1 MPSYEICSDYI
12 DVIVDVSEIYG
23 WGRSPEYV
31 ASLEGEPWNTKLED
45 QVACKDAESA
55 IVLTDM
61 KRPIMLREVNKY
73 LALVAVMREGSF
85 EKMPLV
91 TMNVDSTVRGLAEVF
106 EITKQKE
113 AR

>member
-23 WGRSPEYV
+23 WGRSAEYIEQ
-31 ASLEGEPWNTKLED
+31 LEGEPWNKKLED

-73 LALVAVMREGSF
+73 LALVAIMREGSF

-91 TMNVDSTVRGLAEVF
+91 TMNVETVVGGLTEVF
-106 EITKQKE
+106 EITKQRK
-113 AR
+113 

>member
-23 WGRSPEYV
+23 WIRPAEYV
-31 ASLEGEPWNTKLED
+31 EQLEGPPWNKKLED

-61 KRPIMLREVNKY
+61 RRPIMLREVNKY
-73 LALVAVMREGSF
+73 LALVAIMREGSF

-91 TMNVDSTVRGLAEVF
+91 TMNVETVVEGLTKVF
-106 EITKQKE
+106 EITKQRK
-113 AR
+113 